1 MKQRKIDLS
10 SHSPY
15 LSGHIETKEFR
26 TGLSI
31 KYEDIQVNKPA
42 HKVSVGLFQ
51 PNLRLV
57 ITLKGIS
64 DIHFENGHFH
74 QDACAQPKMAF
85 LAINKQEKGR
95 KHFASQKNTRRISG
109 IHQPRLAERQHFF
122 RKQRFCADHRT
133 SPATF
138 SQPPLISNL
147 SCAQFSQRPQTTGYG
162 QQPSFA
168 AGRKYATRLAFRS
181 LQVSDCGT

>member
-15 LSGHIETKEFR
+15 LSRHIETKEFR

-31 KYEDIQVNKPA
+31 KHEDIQVNKPA

-74 QDACAQPKMAF
+74 QAPAHS
-85 LAINKQEKGR
+85 R
-95 KHFASQKNTRRISG
+95 KWHF
-109 IHQPRLAERQHFF
+109 
-122 RKQRFCADHRT
+122 
-133 SPATF
+133 
-138 SQPPLISNL
+138 
-147 SCAQFSQRPQTTGYG
+147 
-162 QQPSFA
+162 
-168 AGRKYATRLAFRS
+168 
-181 LQVSDCGT
+181 